1 MRQTGGVKKPPP
13 KTPPK
18 KWHNFSRTNFVKLRH
33 RGFLSEF
40 RSVLPYVQNKNPRPG
55 GEVCTTPHPPKIV
68 IFGPPRGGTPPSPEI
83 ANFAIS
89 RTRAHI
95 LCTRRCTNLC
105 TTRPPLVVVTW
116 TRYLRFL
123 VRRGRSLLIRRRD
136 HVPGSTGSLSK
147 KIKQL
152 K

>member
-1 MRQTGGVKKPPP
+1 MRQTGGSKTPP

-55 GEVCTTPHPPKIV
+55 GEVCTTPPPPQNRH
-68 IFGPPRGGTPPSPEI
+68 FWAPRGGYPPSPEI

-89 RTRAHI
+89 RTRAHNFVHAG
-95 LCTRRCTNLC
+95 CTICAP
-105 TTRPPLVVVTW
+105 TRPPLVVVTQA
-116 TRYLRFL
+116 LPKVF
-123 VRRGRSLLIRRRD
+123 SP
-136 HVPGSTGSLSK
+136 PGPLTSDPEERPRPGVDWKSK
-147 KIKQL
+147 QKRIDKR